1 VSNGTGAKII
11 SFLVDISYTFIFV
24 YSVQDIEWYLVS
36 NPNYGVWRPMA
47 ENVEFNALESNSNAV
62 MAVADTVRTTLGP
75 KGLDKLLIDQA
86 MNRHISNDG
95 VTILLSLR
103 AIHPVARMIVE
114 IAERQEQLV
123 GDGTTTA
130 VVMAAEMIKEG
141 KRLVK
146 ELGVHPTKVVEGIEG
161 GVKEACQLLE
171 IGAKRISLNEIALE
185 QVVKTSLSSKLD
197 GKKLSL
203 LVTSALRSVE
213 KNAIYN
219 GSYNFDK
226 TIMVLRRTNME
237 DRVINGIV
245 LERRRMDPEMPLE
258 VKEARVM
265 IARLDLKPVKEAWV
279 KENSK
284 YAEILNME
292 NDRVAKSKDLVN
304 SLIATGANVILI
316 ASSEVDQ
323 VIENLLVANKV
334 LAVRISIEEIE
345 YLSRYTGATPVRMV
359 DDLKKADIL
368 GKADHIYEDEDNGVI
383 YIANGSSGGMATMI
397 VSGTTKETSLERWR
411 AAIDGINAAEAALN
425 KGVVVGGGAAE
436 LHVIEKVKNL
446 RLKGL
451 EQVGLDV
458 VTSALESIMRQIL
471 TNAGFNGL
479 EKVMAVKASPDTF
492 GIDIDSGDPVDM
504 WKMGVLDPLLV
515 KTMALEAAGEIA
527 KAVLRIDRNLA
538 AEDLSQQALSE
549 TKR

>member
-1 VSNGTGAKII
+1 
-11 SFLVDISYTFIFV
+11 
-24 YSVQDIEWYLVS
+24 
-36 NPNYGVWRPMA
+36 M
-47 ENVEFNALESNSNAV
+47 
-62 MAVADTVRTTLGP
+62 
-75 KGLDKLLIDQA
+75 
-86 MNRHISNDG
+86 
-95 VTILLSLR
+95 
-103 AIHPVARMIVE
+103 
-114 IAERQEQLV
+114 
-123 GDGTTTA
+123 
-130 VVMAAEMIKEG
+130 
-141 KRLVK
+141 
-146 ELGVHPTKVVEGIEG
+146 
-161 GVKEACQLLE
+161 
-171 IGAKRISLNEIALE
+171 
-185 QVVKTSLSSKLD
+185 
-197 GKKLSL
+197 
-203 LVTSALRSVE
+203 
-213 KNAIYN
+213 YN
-219 GSYNFDK
+219 GSYDFDK

-245 LERRRMDPEMPLE
+245 LERKRMDREMPLE
-258 VKEARVM
+258 LKEARVM

-304 SLIATGANVILI
+304 SLLATGANVILI
-316 ASSEVDQ
+316 ASGEVDQ

-345 YLSRYTGATPVRMV
+345 YLSRYTGAKPVRML
-359 DDLKKADIL
+359 DDLKKSDIL

-383 YIANGSSGGMATMI
+383 YIDNGSRGGMATMI

>member
-1 VSNGTGAKII
+1 M
-11 SFLVDISYTFIFV
+11 
-24 YSVQDIEWYLVS
+24 S

-171 IGAKRISLNEIALE
+171 KEAKKISLNEIALE

-197 GKKLSL
+197 GRKLSL
-203 LVTSALRSVE
+203 LVISALRSVG
-213 KNAIYN
+213 KNALYN
-219 GSYNFDK
+219 GSYDFDK
-226 TIMVLRRTNME
+226 TIIVLRRTTME
-237 DRVINGIV
+237 DRLVNGIV
-245 LERRRMDPEMPLE
+245 LERKRMDPEMPLE
-258 VKEARVM
+258 INEARVM

-284 YAEILNME
+284 YEEILNME
-292 NDRVAKSKDLVN
+292 NDRIAKSKDIVN
-304 SLIATGANVILI
+304 SLLATGANAILI
-316 ASSEVDQ
+316 ASGEVDQ

-334 LAVRISIEEIE
+334 FAVRISIEEIE
-345 YLSRYTGATPVRMV
+345 YLSRYTGAKPVRMM
-359 DDLKKADIL
+359 DDLKKSDIL
-368 GKADHIYEDEDNGVI
+368 GRADRIYEDEDNGVI
-383 YIANGSSGGMATMI
+383 YIDNGSRGNMATMI

-411 AAIDGINAAEAALN
+411 AAIDGVNAAEAALN
-425 KGVVVGGGAAE
+425 KGVVAGGGAAE

-471 TNAGFNGL
+471 TNAGYNGL
-479 EKVMAVKASPDTF
+479 EKVMAAKASPDTF

-527 KAVLRIDRNLA
+527 KSVLRIDRNLA

-549 TKR
+549 TRR

>member
-1 VSNGTGAKII
+1 M
-11 SFLVDISYTFIFV
+11 
-24 YSVQDIEWYLVS
+24 S

-171 IGAKRISLNEIALE
+171 REAKKIALNEIALE

-197 GKKLSL
+197 GRKLSL
-203 LVTSALRSVE
+203 LVISALRSVG
-213 KNAIYN
+213 KNALYN
-219 GSYNFDK
+219 GSYDFDK
-226 TIMVLRRTNME
+226 TIMVLRRTTME
-237 DRVINGIV
+237 DRVVNGIV
-245 LERRRMDPEMPLE
+245 LERKRMDPEMPLE
-258 VKEARVM
+258 INEARVM

-284 YAEILNME
+284 YEEILNME
-292 NDRVAKSKDLVN
+292 NDRVAKSKDIVN
-304 SLIATGANVILI
+304 SLLATGANAILI
-316 ASSEVDQ
+316 ASGEVDQ
-323 VIENLLVANKV
+323 VIENLLVASKV
-334 LAVRISIEEIE
+334 FAVRISIEEIE
-345 YLSRYTGATPVRMV
+345 YLSRYTGAKPVRMM
-359 DDLKKADIL
+359 DDLKKSDIL
-368 GKADHIYEDEDNGVI
+368 GRADHIYEDEDNGVI
-383 YIANGSSGGMATMI
+383 YIDNGSRGNMATMI
-397 VSGTTKETSLERWR
+397 VSGATKETSLERWR
-411 AAIDGINAAEAALN
+411 AAIDGVNAAEAALN
-425 KGVVVGGGAAE
+425 KGVVAGGGAAE

-471 TNAGFNGL
+471 TNAGYNGL
-479 EKVMAVKASPDTF
+479 EKVMAAKASPDTF

-527 KAVLRIDRNLA
+527 KSVLRIDRNLA
-538 AEDLSQQALSE
+538 AEDLNQQALSE
-549 TKR
+549 TRR

>member
-1 VSNGTGAKII
+1 
-11 SFLVDISYTFIFV
+11 
-24 YSVQDIEWYLVS
+24 
-36 NPNYGVWRPMA
+36 MA

-171 IGAKRISLNEIALE
+171 REAKKISLNEIALE
-185 QVVKTSLSSKLD
+185 QVVKTSMSSKLD
-197 GKKLSL
+197 GRKLSL
-203 LVTSALRSVE
+203 LVISALRSVG
-213 KNAIYN
+213 KNALYN
-219 GSYNFDK
+219 GSYDFDK
-226 TIMVLRRTNME
+226 TIMVLRRTTME
-237 DRVINGIV
+237 DRVVNGIV
-245 LERRRMDPEMPLE
+245 LERKRMDPEMPLE
-258 VKEARVM
+258 INEARVM
-265 IARLDLKPVKEAWV
+265 IARLDLKPVKESWV

-284 YAEILNME
+284 YEEILNME
-292 NDRVAKSKDLVN
+292 KDRVAKSKDIVN
-304 SLIATGANVILI
+304 SLIATGANAILI
-316 ASSEVDQ
+316 ASGEVDQ

-334 LAVRISIEEIE
+334 FAVRIAIEEIE
-345 YLSRYTGATPVRMV
+345 YLSRYTGAKPVRMM
-359 DDLKKADIL
+359 DDLKKSDIL
-368 GKADHIYEDEDNGVI
+368 GRADHIYEDEDNGVI
-383 YIANGSSGGMATMI
+383 YIDNGLRGNMTTMI

-411 AAIDGINAAEAALN
+411 AVIDGVNAAEAALN
-425 KGVVVGGGAAE
+425 KGVVAGGGAAE

-471 TNAGFNGL
+471 TNAGYNGL
-479 EKVMAVKASPDTF
+479 EKVMAAKASPDTF

-527 KAVLRIDRNLA
+527 KSVLRIDRNLA

-549 TKR
+549 TRR

>member
-1 VSNGTGAKII
+1 M
-11 SFLVDISYTFIFV
+11 
-24 YSVQDIEWYLVS
+24 S

-146 ELGVHPTKVVEGIEG
+146 ELGVHPTKVVEGIES
-161 GVKEACQLLE
+161 GVKEACKLLE
-171 IGAKRISLNEIALE
+171 HEAKSISLNEVALE

-197 GKKLSL
+197 GQKLSL
-203 LVTSALRSVE
+203 LVISALRTVGN
-213 KNAIYN
+213 NAIHN
-219 GSYNFDK
+219 GMYDFDRS
-226 TIMVLRRTNME
+226 IMVLRRTTME
-237 DRVINGIV
+237 DRVVNGVV
-245 LERRRMDPEMPLE
+245 LERKRLDPEMPLE
-258 VKEARVM
+258 LKDAKVM
-265 IARLDLKPVKEAWV
+265 IVKLDLKPVKDSWV
-279 KENSK
+279 KESSK
-284 YAEILNME
+284 YEEILIME
-292 NDRVAKSKDLVN
+292 NDRIAKSKEIVN
-304 SLIATGANVILI
+304 SLLATGAEAILI

-323 VIENLLVANKV
+323 VIEDLLVVNGV
-334 LAVRISIEEIE
+334 FAVRISIEEIE
-345 YLSRYTGATPVRMV
+345 YLSRYTGARPVRMME
-359 DDLKKADIL
+359 DLKNSDLL
-368 GKADHIYEDEDNGVI
+368 GRANRIYEDEDKGVI
-383 YIANGSSGGMATMI
+383 YIDNGSNGSIATMI

-411 AAIDGINAAEAALN
+411 GAIDGVNAAEAALN
-425 KGVVVGGGAAE
+425 KGVVAGGGAAE
-436 LHVIEKVKNL
+436 LHIMEKVKNL
-446 RLKGL
+446 RLRGIG
-451 EQVGLDV
+451 QVGLDV

-479 EKVMAVKASPDTF
+479 EKVIEAKTSPDTF
-492 GIDIDSGDPVDM
+492 GIDINSGDPVDM
-504 WKMGVLDPLLV
+504 WKLGVLDPLLV

-527 KAVLRIDRNLA
+527 KSVLRIDRNLA

-549 TKR
+549 TRR

>member
-1 VSNGTGAKII
+1 M
-11 SFLVDISYTFIFV
+11 
-24 YSVQDIEWYLVS
+24 S

-103 AIHPVARMIVE
+103 AIHPVSRMIVE

-161 GVKEACQLLE
+161 GVKEACQLLQKE
-171 IGAKRISLNEIALE
+171 AKKISLSEIALE

-197 GKKLSL
+197 GQKLSL
-203 LVTSALRSVE
+203 LVISALRSVG
-213 KNAIYN
+213 KNALYN
-219 GSYNFDK
+219 GSYDFDK
-226 TIMVLRRTNME
+226 TITVLRRTTME
-237 DRVINGIV
+237 DRIVNGIV
-245 LERRRMDPEMPLE
+245 LERKRMDPEMPLE
-258 VKEARVM
+258 IKDARVM

-284 YAEILNME
+284 YEEILNME
-292 NDRVAKSKDLVN
+292 NDRVAKSKDIVN
-304 SLIATGANVILI
+304 SLLATGANAILI
-316 ASSEVDQ
+316 ASGEVDQ

-334 LAVRISIEEIE
+334 FAVRISIEEIE
-345 YLSRYTGATPVRMV
+345 YLSRYTRAKPVRMM
-359 DDLKKADIL
+359 DDLKKSDIL

-383 YIANGSSGGMATMI
+383 YIDNGSGGSMATMI

-411 AAIDGINAAEAALN
+411 AAIDGVNAAEAALN
-425 KGVVVGGGAAE
+425 KGVVAGGGAAE

-471 TNAGFNGL
+471 TNAGYNGL
-479 EKVMAVKASPDTF
+479 EKVMAAKASPDTF

-504 WKMGVLDPLLV
+504 WKLGVLDPLLV

-527 KAVLRIDRNLA
+527 KSVLRIDRNLA

-549 TKR
+549 TRR

>member
-1 VSNGTGAKII
+1 
-11 SFLVDISYTFIFV
+11 
-24 YSVQDIEWYLVS
+24 
-36 NPNYGVWRPMA
+36 MA

-161 GVKEACQLLE
+161 GVKEACQSLE
-171 IGAKRISLNEIALE
+171 REAKKISLNEIALE

-197 GKKLSL
+197 GRKLSL
-203 LVTSALRSVE
+203 LVISALRSVG
-213 KNAIYN
+213 KHALYN
-219 GSYNFDK
+219 GSYDFDK
-226 TIMVLRRTNME
+226 TIMVLRRTTME
-237 DRVINGIV
+237 DRVVNGIV
-245 LERRRMDPEMPLE
+245 LERKRMDPEMPLE
-258 VKEARVM
+258 INEARVM

-284 YAEILNME
+284 YEEILNME
-292 NDRVAKSKDLVN
+292 NDRVAKSKDIVN
-304 SLIATGANVILI
+304 SLLATGANAILI
-316 ASSEVDQ
+316 ASGEVDQ

-334 LAVRISIEEIE
+334 FAVRISIEEIE
-345 YLSRYTGATPVRMV
+345 YLSRYTGAKPVRMM
-359 DDLKKADIL
+359 DDLKKSDIL
-368 GKADHIYEDEDNGVI
+368 GRADRIYEDEDNGVI
-383 YIANGSSGGMATMI
+383 YIDNGSRGNMATMI

-411 AAIDGINAAEAALN
+411 AAIDGVNAAEAALN
-425 KGVVVGGGAAE
+425 KGVVAGGGAAE

-471 TNAGFNGL
+471 TNAGYNGL
-479 EKVMAVKASPDTF
+479 EKVMAAKASPDTF

-527 KAVLRIDRNLA
+527 KSVLRIDRNLA

-549 TKR
+549 TRR

>member
-1 VSNGTGAKII
+1 
-11 SFLVDISYTFIFV
+11 
-24 YSVQDIEWYLVS
+24 
-36 NPNYGVWRPMA
+36 MA

-161 GVKEACQLLE
+161 GVKEACLLLE
-171 IGAKRISLNEIALE
+171 REAKKISLNEIALE

-197 GKKLSL
+197 GRKLSL
-203 LVTSALRSVE
+203 LVISALRSVG
-213 KNAIYN
+213 KNALYN
-219 GSYNFDK
+219 GSYDFDK
-226 TIMVLRRTNME
+226 TIVILRRTTME
-237 DRVINGIV
+237 DRVVNGIV
-245 LERRRMDPEMPLE
+245 LERKRMDPEMPLE
-258 VKEARVM
+258 VNEARVM
-265 IARLDLKPVKEAWV
+265 IARLDLKPVKESWV

-284 YAEILNME
+284 YEEILNME
-292 NDRVAKSKDLVN
+292 NDRVAKSKDIVD
-304 SLIATGANVILI
+304 SLLATGANAILI
-316 ASSEVDQ
+316 ASGEVDQ
-323 VIENLLVANKV
+323 VIENLLVTNNVFAI
-334 LAVRISIEEIE
+334 RISIEEIE
-345 YLSRYTGATPVRMV
+345 YLSRYTGAKPVRMM
-359 DDLKKADIL
+359 DDLKKSEIL
-368 GKADHIYEDEDNGVI
+368 GRADHIHEDEDNGVI
-383 YIANGSSGGMATMI
+383 YIDNGSRGNMATMI

-411 AAIDGINAAEAALN
+411 AAIDGVNAAEAALN
-425 KGVVVGGGAAE
+425 KGVVAGGGAAE

-479 EKVMAVKASPDTF
+479 EKVMAAKASPDTF

-504 WKMGVLDPLLV
+504 WKLGVLDPLLV

-527 KAVLRIDRNLA
+527 KSVLRIDRNLA

-549 TKR
+549 TRR